1 MTVYHLLMQGERAN
15 AEPRHHG
22 GPEQACRLIRLE
34 MENLPLTGELTQE
47 GGNDKSRDTPATKA
61 STDKQIADV
70 VVGTG
75 EMSPVIPVSY
85 THLTLPTNREV

>member
-1 MTVYHLLMQGERAN
+1 M
-15 AEPRHHG
+15 
-22 GPEQACRLIRLE
+22 
-34 MENLPLTGELTQE
+34 TGELTQE

-75 EMSPVIPVSY
+75 EMSPVIHGHEAGQFPIDLDQERAGGRVSPVLRHGQDVEESGF
-85 THLTLPTNREV
+85 TQL